1 GEKPEPRRE
10 APPGDRHGDPG
21 RANRAAARRT
31 ARRPR
36 RIRNS
41 GGATRTARARRPPDH
56 PHRRAQNLAR
66 AGIPEAPHRHAR
78 RPRHRR
84 RPLRGGAASSRG
96 APQLLADRDAGR
108 RSRVMRATGN
118 ILDVNDLNAAYGES
132 KVLFDI
138 AISVKP
144 NEVVACVGRNGA
156 GKTTLLKSIVGFL
169 KPVSGT
175 VVAGGENLVGLTPYV
190 VAGKGIK
197 YIPQDKKVFS
207 DLTVRENLELG
218 SYASK
223 DYGWDKVY
231 DYFPKLKILLDRK
244 AGYLSGGE
252 RQMLMVGRAILGHPK
267 LLLVDEPTEG
277 LAPSIVSHLKDVF
290 RDLAKT
296 TALIIVEQNLP
307 MICAIADK
315 IYALSEGRVMAELTE
330 RDQIK
335 PEVCE
340 KYL

>member
-1 GEKPEPRRE
+1 MK
-10 APPGDRHGDPG
+10 
-21 RANRAAARRT
+21 AN
-31 ARRPR
+31 
-36 RIRNS
+36 
-41 GGATRTARARRPPDH
+41 G
-56 PHRRAQNLAR
+56 NLL
-66 AGIPEAPHRHAR
+66 E
-78 RPRHRR
+78 
-84 RPLRGGAASSRG
+84 
-96 APQLLADRDAGR
+96 
-108 RSRVMRATGN
+108 
-118 ILDVNDLNAAYGES
+118 VNGLNTAYGES
-132 KVLFDI
+132 KVLFDVSI
-138 AISVKP
+138 TVKP
-144 NEVVACVGRNGA
+144 NQVVACVGRNGA

-169 KPVSGT
+169 KPTSGT
-175 VVAGGENLVGLTPYV
+175 VVANGESLVGLTAYV

-244 AGYLSGGE
+244 AGFLSGGE

-290 RDLAKT
+290 RDIAKS
-296 TALIIVEQNLP
+296 TALVIVEQNLP

-335 PEVCE
+335 PEECE